1 MIVCGAVAYSQFAS
15 YTCAVNCR
23 SPTVVGVPVIA
34 PVLPF
39 RLSPGG
45 RAPTVILQAYGNVP
59 PVAVRVAEYGSLLI
73 PTGSEVVV
81 IETVVIVIVNDALAV
96 SIAASVTCTVK
107 DESPAV
113 VGVPVIAP
121 AELRLNPAGSDP
133 LITAQV

>member
-1 MIVCGAVAYSQFAS
+1 M
-15 YTCAVNCR
+15 
-23 SPTVVGVPVIA
+23 VVGVPVIA

-45 RAPTVILQAYGNVP
+45 RAPTAILQVYGNVP
-59 PVAVRVAEYGSLLI
+59 PVAVRVAEYGSPRI

-81 IETVVIVIVNDALAV
+81 IETVIIVIVNCALAV

-107 DESPAV
+107 DETPAV